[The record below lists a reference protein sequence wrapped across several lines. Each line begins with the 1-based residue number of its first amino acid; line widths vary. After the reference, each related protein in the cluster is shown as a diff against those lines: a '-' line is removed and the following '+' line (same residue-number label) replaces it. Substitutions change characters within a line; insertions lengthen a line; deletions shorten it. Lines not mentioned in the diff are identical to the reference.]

1 MQEEKKQPVQV
12 RANGVSRLAPDR
24 DIDNIMEKSK
34 NPGRTQR
41 KDNID
46 RSFLQQAVCWAEIL
60 EKPVCRRRRER
71 NWR

>member
-1 MQEEKKQPVQV
+1 MQVQKRLPVQAEENV
-12 RANGVSRLAPDR
+12 VIGVT
-24 DIDNIMEKSK
+24 
-34 NPGRTQR
+34 PGRDTINTMARGRKPDKVQS

-46 RSFLQQAVCWAEIL
+46 RSFLRQAVCWAEIL